1 MARTKSGQTWYGL
14 DQIRSNSARWPE
26 GLEKTAFFDSFWQF
40 FVLFFAFSPKIYIT
54 KRYSEKKLGLSCFFL
69 WQEPLIQKSA
79 APQGSPPPTQQISEI
94 QLSWA
99 INYGL
104 GRPVPSD
111 PFVLQEYQRP
121 STLRSTE
128 HMHANLSDVQS
139 RGHHL
144 QEYPIT
150 GGPLHSTGGMHAYKI
165 YLVCKADDTL
175 ATTCHSLWHC
185 RGFNGLPNP
194 LGPIL
199 QIYPNSISTAQ
210 GPHKRPEHPSHFH
223 HHYQHLCSTLVRWNF
238 VAHWSHKFMKQL
250 HIGQFIRLVR

>member
-1 MARTKSGQTWYGL
+1 MGLGRCLWFISPPQLDKVEHRLSGVQSRGPHLPQFMALAWVGQCPMPLG
-14 DQIRSNSARWPE
+14 P
-26 GLEKTAFFDSFWQF
+26 
-40 FVLFFAFSPKIYIT
+40 FVLQEYQRPSLVSTPQQRTYSWKFIKCAEQRPPFAT
-54 KRYSEKKLGLSCFFL
+54 V
-69 WQEPLIQKSA
+69 
-79 APQGSPPPTQQISEI
+79 
-94 QLSWA
+94 
-99 INYGL
+99 YGL
-104 GRPVPSD
+104 GCPLPVPSD

-121 STLRSTE
+121 SPLRSTE

-185 RGFNGLPNP
+185 LGFNGLPNP

>member
-99 INYGL
+99 INYNKTLPRMICFKILFIFSMCSFG
-104 GRPVPSD
+104 D
-111 PFVLQEYQRP
+111 WYD
-121 STLRSTE
+121 STLKRIFLFSWTTNQFT
-128 HMHANLSDVQS
+128 NLNLQFFSVNK
-139 RGHHL
+139 RLLHHV
-144 QEYPIT
+144 EE
-150 GGPLHSTGGMHAYKI
+150 
-165 YLVCKADDTL
+165 
-175 ATTCHSLWHC
+175 
-185 RGFNGLPNP
+185 R
-194 LGPIL
+194 
-199 QIYPNSISTAQ
+199 
-210 GPHKRPEHPSHFH
+210 HF
-223 HHYQHLCSTLVRWNF
+223 R
-238 VAHWSHKFMKQL
+238 
-250 HIGQFIRLVR
+250 

>member
-1 MARTKSGQTWYGL
+1 MTKLSIDYLVFRAEAPTCHNLWH
-14 DQIRSNSARWPE
+14 W
-26 GLEKTAFFDSFWQF
+26 
-40 FVLFFAFSPKIYIT
+40 
-54 KRYSEKKLGLSCFFL
+54 LGLANSKC
-69 WQEPLIQKSA
+69 
-79 APQGSPPPTQQISEI
+79 
-94 QLSWA
+94 
-99 INYGL
+99 
-104 GRPVPSD
+104 

-150 GGPLHSTGGMHAYKI
+150 GGPLHSTGGMHAYTI
-165 YLVCKADDTL
+165 YLVCKAGDTL

-223 HHYQHLCSTLVRWNF
+223 HHYQHLCSTLVR
-238 VAHWSHKFMKQL
+238 
-250 HIGQFIRLVR
+250 